1 MSKGNTLCF
10 NSGISFPTWL
20 YEKFPWHP
28 WVTFLLLKRHTFHT
42 QTGYMQKTLRN
53 SLGSLLLISGAE
65 LECASTQPFLNY
77 QTFLKVSLSCISLSL
92 CSAPRELC
100 IVTRMVTEPV
110 LFCWMLRSEYASGE
124 KKLAIFQSRGWPL
137 QPSSLLAHKSIN
149 LRWCPPAG
157 RGHPIWVHNWFTF
170 HRKFRTIN
178 DRQSKVSPWLREKPS
193 APMVVG
199 FCVTP
204 PLSFRGKL
212 NLVS

>member
-65 LECASTQPFLNY
+65 LECDSTQSSLNY

-124 KKLAIFQSRGWPL
+124 KNWLSSKAEDGPYSLPPSWLTSRLIWDDAHQREGATL
-137 QPSSLLAHKSIN
+137 SGYIIGLRFIESSELGLGI
-149 LRWCPPAG
+149 
-157 RGHPIWVHNWFTF
+157 
-170 HRKFRTIN
+170 
-178 DRQSKVSPWLREKPS
+178 
-193 APMVVG
+193 
-199 FCVTP
+199 
-204 PLSFRGKL
+204 
-212 NLVS
+212 